1 MVNYDHKPNPNQTQ
15 LKPAI
20 SIKKSGASCK
30 GDAPL
35 MASDLLS
42 LTRLSVSGVCYFLTT
57 LKLLTTLPPSV
68 TFTR

>member
-1 MVNYDHKPNPNQTQ
+1 MVNYDHKRNPQIKT
-15 LKPAI
+15 AI
-20 SIKKSGASCK
+20 NKKSGASCK